1 MANTESVPRAVA
13 SEALSIGL
21 LIEPRSLPLA
31 VLIRRRVTRLIDM
44 PIKTLHITNAY
55 HSASGGIR
63 AFYRAMLEAANRRG
77 RLARL
82 VVPGERSEVDGVG
95 RCARL
100 YHVAARGAFRFE

>member
-1 MANTESVPRAVA
+1 
-13 SEALSIGL
+13 
-21 LIEPRSLPLA
+21 
-31 VLIRRRVTRLIDM
+31 M

-82 VVPGERSEVDGVG
+82 VVPGESSEVEEVG
-95 RCARL
+95 GCGRIYYVEARRAFMFDKRYRL
-100 YHVAARGAFRFE
+100 LMQDTYLPPLRGGLLGTLRPDRPDMIDVRAT